1 MGGNQ
6 VDRAGRRGITL
17 RGIIFVPFNVLGGME
32 GNRMGA
38 SQARVPDLSLEIRGD
53 PSGRNRVATRSL
65 GRAAEMTA
73 VVIIGIVG
81 IHGLK
86 REYGSEEHPQTMML

>member
-6 VDRAGRRGITL
+6 VDRAGRRGISL

-38 SQARVPDLSLEIRGD
+38 SQARVPDLSL
-53 PSGRNRVATRSL
+53 VATQSL

-86 REYGSEEHPQTMML
+86 MEYGSEEHPQMMML